1 MKRRSFFLG
10 LFMFLVMHT
19 QAQAFPVS
27 EGSRGEEVYAA
38 QVLLIAGGFLG
49 DGADGDFGGKT
60 KAAVIKAQEH
70 FGFEANGTVGNALY
84 NMLLEYATNK
94 GKGTAD
100 SGGEVRIGSRG
111 KGVEEVQE
119 KLKAFGY
126 YDGLIDGVAGVK
138 TAVAVAKFQR
148 KCGIWSSGIVNKE
161 TREAIETRPAKRAG
175 KTITMHATAYSPQ
188 DPGVGKYT
196 ATGARVRKGI
206 VAVDPKVIPLGTK
219 LYIEGYG
226 EAVAADV
233 GGGIKNYVIDIAFD
247 THSEAIAFG
256 RRNVVVTILE

>member
-1 MKRRSFFLG
+1 MKRRSILFGLLVFLA
-10 LFMFLVMHT
+10 VCAKAH
-19 QAQAFPVS
+19 AFPVS
-27 EGSRGEEVYAA
+27 EGSRGEEVYSA

-60 KAAVIKAQEH
+60 KEATMKAQSH
-70 FGFEANGTVGNALY
+70 FGFEENGVVGNALY

-94 GKGTAD
+94 GKGTVN
-100 SGGEVRIGSRG
+100 SGGEVKIGSRG

-126 YDGLIDGVAGVK
+126 YEGLIDGVAGVR
-138 TAVAVAKFQR
+138 TAVAIAKFQR
-148 KCGIWSSGIVNKE
+148 KCGIWSSGIADKE
-161 TREAIETRPAKRAG
+161 TREALESRPAKKTG
-175 KTITMHATAYSPQ
+175 KTITMRATAYSSE
-188 DPGVGKYT
+188 DPGLGKHT

-206 VAVDPKVIPLGTK
+206 VAVDPRVIPLGTK

-233 GGGIKNYVIDIAFD
+233 GGGVKGYVIDIAFD
-247 THSEAIAFG
+247 TRKEALVFG
-256 RRNVVVTILE
+256 RRNVLVTILE